1 MRSVHRR
8 FVLCSNNSQIYCG
21 YFAKIL
27 WPPHNELFYEDSEND
42 VDHEDKKHFIYQS
55 ISTFDEFIPSHHTDS
70 GDLNNHSGATKV
82 KDQSE
87 RVHEENGYLDCK
99 ICKLSFPSKKKLNT
113 HIDAVHTYKV
123 KNQIDRVH
131 EEKTQFDCG
140 ICKLSLSSK
149 KQLNTHIYTVHIK
162 TDSEDM
168 DNQSGAPKVKNQ
180 IERVDEEKNQ
190 FDCGICELPF
200 STMQRLN
207 THIYAVHNNKVEYQI
222 EKVHEEKNQFDC
234 GICEL
239 PFSSKQRLNT
249 HIYTV
254 HVKTEIL
261 FGKKGCSTT
270 YVCKHC
276 TSESPFESFSE
287 VENHMEKAHGVRMQ
301 DKNVTAI
308 VKGTGNS
315 TKGQLISKANSK
327 LFT

>member
-1 MRSVHRR
+1 MDI
-8 FVLCSNNSQIYCG
+8 SQKFCGLLIIY
-21 YFAKIL
+21 
-27 WPPHNELFYEDSEND
+27 ELFYEDSEND

-70 GDLNNHSGATKV
+70 GDLDSHSDVIKV

-87 RVHEENGYLDCK
+87 RVHEEKGYLDCK

-123 KNQIDRVH
+123 KNQIDRVQ

-200 STMQRLN
+200 STM
-207 THIYAVHNNKVEYQI
+207 
-222 EKVHEEKNQFDC
+222 
-234 GICEL
+234 
-239 PFSSKQRLNT
+239 QRLNT